1 MACLSSVQATPPV
14 SGASALLVPHF
25 PCSRSGE
32 RVPCLPG
39 WSLACSR
46 LRPSCR
52 LSVPRPQPS
61 PNPPQKAP
69 GERGLPEQRQPSL
82 VPSAHRGVCGEC
94 QRGPGPAGLCPLAG
108 GSGPGSEGFPEGK

>member
-14 SGASALLVPHF
+14 SEASALLVPHF

-32 RVPCLPG
+32 CVPCLPG
-39 WSLACSR
+39 WSLTCSR

-52 LSVPRPQPS
+52 LSVPLPQPS

-82 VPSAHRGVCGEC
+82 VPERPPWGLRGVSA
-94 QRGPGPAGLCPLAG
+94 RTAARRSVPARRRAWAGL
-108 GSGPGSEGFPEGK
+108 EGVS